1 MSIAS
6 IQSKYPSAIW
16 VDLNYGSTGTGTVDD
31 PYNNF
36 ATAVADIS
44 TDANVLAFKDGSHSL
59 VQSQTGGNSTT
70 STFAFSGGS
79 TATKL
84 TIVGESTDGTT
95 LIASGSSWGS
105 AFNLRGTSIGL
116 KLETLTL
123 RNDTNVHTG
132 VIVCGN
138 NTSVEAIECKL
149 TLGAAATDNGNGWF
163 VGDAIPDSSLTIK
176 NCFIDCASNSTGKG
190 ALAGG
195 SSEDGYNV
203 FDIQG
208 NTLVINGGSANYY
221 IDNNVGGDL
230 SSFVLKNNILVGN
243 KGTELISNTTT
254 NISPTSASHNCY
266 HNLGVNSGN
275 APDSAGAVFADPQFV
290 DSANGDYRLRPT
302 SPCIGAGTAS

>member
-16 VDLNYGSTGTGTVDD
+16 VDLNSATTGTGTVTD

-36 ATAVADIS
+36 ATAVADIA
-44 TDANVLAFKDGSHSL
+44 TDDNVLAFKDGSHSL
-59 VQSQTGGNSTT
+59 VQSETGGSSNTT
-70 STFAFSGGS
+70 STFAFSGSS

-84 TIVGESTDGTT
+84 TIVGESTNGTT
-95 LIASGSSWGS
+95 LVASGTSWGS
-105 AFNLRGTSIGL
+105 AFNLKGISIGL

-123 RNDTNVHTG
+123 RNDTNSHTG
-132 VIVCGN
+132 VIVCGD
-138 NTSVEAIECKL
+138 NTLVEVIECKL
-149 TLGAAATDNGNGWF
+149 TLGVSASDNGNGWF
-163 VGDAIPDSSLTIK
+163 VGDTIPDSSLTIK

-208 NTLVINGGSANYY
+208 NTLVINGGSANYF
-221 IDNNVGGDL
+221 IDPNVGANL

-243 KGTELISNTTT
+243 KGTETIGITPTT
-254 NISPTSASHNCY
+254 ASHNCY
-266 HNLGVNSGN
+266 NNLGVNSGN
-275 APDSAGAVFADPQFV
+275 APDSAGALFADPQFV
-290 DSANGDYRLRPT
+290 DSTSGDYRLRPT
-302 SPCIGAGTAS
+302 SVCIGAGTSS